1 MARAKIWQL
10 RAAGFTQR
18 FRAYPMSASDHTAKP
33 KGRVSLR
40 DIAAAA
46 GVCLMTVS
54 LSLRDNPKISPA
66 TRERVQKL
74 ARELG
79 YHPDPEISRLMKR
92 LRTSRT
98 ARGTTS
104 LAVLDFYPRT
114 DFAELSY
121 HRRIR
126 QGILGRSEELG
137 FTVSQFQA
145 ATYKFNLEHIL
156 KLVRNRGIDGL
167 ILFPSVV
174 APLTLDPAVNWT
186 DLSVV
191 SITNSILS
199 PRFHCVVP
207 HQFAN
212 MMRLIE
218 AMKEHGRHKISAV
231 LEESFDE
238 RTAHHFTAAMN
249 WHGHGQR
256 ILVVPQ
262 AGTPAEKSAL
272 IGSWIAK
279 HDSDLVFAQSPE
291 TVINAL
297 AKLRR
302 KKRPAVAALGT
313 PNDDQFSFL
322 DEHPEVVG
330 SAAVDLLAGMLYYH
344 DTGIPQHPRMTMID
358 GELRLDR
365 LTATIG

>member
-1 MARAKIWQL
+1 MPAPDHKAR
-10 RAAGFTQR
+10 
-18 FRAYPMSASDHTAKP
+18 P
-33 KGRVSLR
+33 KGGRVSLR

-54 LSLRDNPKISPA
+54 LSLRDNPKISQS
-66 TRERVQKL
+66 TRERVQRL

-104 LAVLDFYPRT
+104 LAILDFYPRL

-126 QGILGRSEELG
+126 QGVLARAEELG
-137 FTVSQFQA
+137 FTVSQLKA
-145 ATYKFNLEHIL
+145 AAYKFNLEHIL
-156 KLVRNRGIDGL
+156 KLLRNRGIDGL

-174 APLTLDPAVNWT
+174 APLTLDPGVPWR

-212 MMRLIE
+212 TMHLIE
-218 AMKEHGRHKISAV
+218 AMKAHGRHKLSAI
-231 LEESFDE
+231 LEESFDG
-238 RTAHHFTAAMN
+238 RTAHHFTAAMH
-249 WHGHGQR
+249 WHGHGDR
-256 ILVVPQ
+256 VLLVPNE
-262 AGTPAEKSAL
+262 ATAAERTAL
-272 IGSWIAK
+272 IARWLAK
-279 HDSDLVFAQSPE
+279 HDTDMIFAQSPE
-291 TVINAL
+291 SVFQAL
-297 AKLRR
+297 ARMRR
-302 KKRPAVAALGT
+302 RHQPAVASLGT
-313 PNDDQFSFL
+313 PNDDQFSYL

-330 SAAVDLLAGMLYYH
+330 SAAVDLLAGMMYYH
-344 DTGIPQHPRMTMID
+344 ETGIPAHPRTTMIY
-358 GELRLDR
+358 GELQLHRLAENTR
-365 LTATIG
+365 

>member
-1 MARAKIWQL
+1 MPVPDPK
-10 RAAGFTQR
+10 T
-18 FRAYPMSASDHTAKP
+18 KP

-46 GVCLMTVS
+46 DVCLMTVS
-54 LSLRDNPKISPA
+54 LSLRDNPKISQA

-92 LRTSRT
+92 LRISRT

-104 LAVLDFYPRT
+104 LAILDFYPRL

-126 QGILGRSEELG
+126 QGILARAEELG
-137 FTVSQFQA
+137 FAVSQFQA
-145 ATYKFNLEHIL
+145 AAYKFNLEHIL

-174 APLTLDPAVNWT
+174 APLTLDPAADWR

-191 SITNSILS
+191 SVTNSILS

-207 HQFAN
+207 HQFGN

-231 LEESFDE
+231 IEESFDE

-249 WHGHGQR
+249 WHGHGRR
-256 ILVVPQ
+256 ILIVPN
-262 AGTPAEKSAL
+262 AASAAEKTAL
-272 IGSWIAK
+272 IARWIAK
-279 HDSDLVFAQSPE
+279 HDSDMVFAQSPE
-291 TVINAL
+291 SVIQAL
-297 AKLRR
+297 ARLRR
-302 KKRPAVAALGT
+302 RQATVVAALGT
-313 PNDDQFSFL
+313 PNHDQFSYL
-322 DEHPEVVG
+322 NEHPEVVG
-330 SAAVDLLAGMLYYH
+330 SAAIELLAGMMYYH
-344 DTGIPQHPRMTMID
+344 ETGVPQHPRMTMID

-365 LTATIG
+365 LTASARPAAAVGR

>member
-1 MARAKIWQL
+1 MPAPDNK
-10 RAAGFTQR
+10 
-18 FRAYPMSASDHTAKP
+18 AKP

-54 LSLRDNPKISPA
+54 LSLRDNPKISQA
-66 TRERVQKL
+66 TRERVQRL
-74 ARELG
+74 ARDLG

-98 ARGTTS
+98 ARGSTS
-104 LAVLDFYPRT
+104 LAILDFYPRL

-137 FTVSQFQA
+137 FAVSQFQA
-145 ATYKFNLEHIL
+145 AAYKFNLDHIL

-174 APLTLDPAVNWT
+174 APLTLDPAADWRE
-186 DLSVV
+186 LSVV

-212 MMRLIE
+212 MMRQIE
-218 AMKEHGRHKISAV
+218 AMTKHGRQKISAII
-231 LEESFDE
+231 EESFDE

-249 WHGHGQR
+249 WHGHGKR
-256 ILVVPQ
+256 ILIVPN
-262 AGTPAEKSAL
+262 AATAAEKSAL
-272 IGSWIAK
+272 IARWIAK
-279 HDSDLVFAQSPE
+279 HDTDMIFAQSPE
-291 TVINAL
+291 SVIPAL
-297 AKLRR
+297 ARLRR
-302 KKRPAVAALGT
+302 LKRTVVAALGT
-313 PNDDQFSFL
+313 PNNDQFSYL
-322 DEHPEVVG
+322 NEHPEVVG
-330 SAAVDLLAGMLYYH
+330 SAAVELLAGMMYYH
-344 DTGIPQHPRMTMID
+344 ETGIPQHPRTTMID

-365 LTATIG
+365 LAGSTRAQAGSAG

>member
-1 MARAKIWQL
+1 MPA
-10 RAAGFTQR
+10 
-18 FRAYPMSASDHTAKP
+18 PDHKAKP

-54 LSLRDNPKISPA
+54 LSLRDNPKISQT
-66 TRERVQKL
+66 TRERVQQL

-92 LRTSRT
+92 LRISRT
-98 ARGTTS
+98 ARGSTS
-104 LAVLDFYPRT
+104 LAILDFYPRL

-137 FTVSQFQA
+137 FAVSQFQA
-145 ATYKFNLEHIL
+145 AAYKFNLDHIL

-174 APLTLDPAVNWT
+174 APLTLDPAADWRE
-186 DLSVV
+186 LSVV

-212 MMRLIE
+212 MMRQIE
-218 AMKEHGRHKISAV
+218 AMKEHGRQKISAII
-231 LEESFDE
+231 EESFDE

-249 WHGHGQR
+249 WHGHGKR
-256 ILVVPQ
+256 ILIVPNV
-262 AGTPAEKSAL
+262 ATAAEKSVL
-272 IGSWIAK
+272 IARWIAK
-279 HDSDLVFAQSPE
+279 HDPDMIFAQSPE
-291 TVINAL
+291 SVVQVVTR
-297 AKLRR
+297 LRR
-302 KKRPAVAALGT
+302 LKRTVVAALGT
-313 PNDDQFSFL
+313 PNNDQFSYL
-322 DEHPEVVG
+322 NEHPEVVG
-330 SAAVDLLAGMLYYH
+330 SAAVELLAGMMYYH
-344 DTGIPQHPRMTMID
+344 ETGIPHHPRTTMID

-365 LTATIG
+365 LAGSMRSLAGTTG

>member
-1 MARAKIWQL
+1 MPVPEPK
-10 RAAGFTQR
+10 T
-18 FRAYPMSASDHTAKP
+18 KP

-46 GVCLMTVS
+46 NVCLMTVS
-54 LSLRDNPKISPA
+54 LSLRDNPKISSS
-66 TRERVQKL
+66 TRERVKKL

-92 LRTSRT
+92 LRISRT

-104 LAVLDFYPRT
+104 LAILDFYPRL

-126 QGILGRSEELG
+126 QGILARAEALG
-137 FTVSQFQA
+137 FAVSQFQA
-145 ATYKFNLEHIL
+145 AAYKFNLGHIL

-174 APLTLDPAVNWT
+174 APLTLDPAADWR

-191 SITNSILS
+191 CVTNSILS
-199 PRFHCVVP
+199 PRFHSVVP

-231 LEESFDE
+231 IEESFDE

-249 WHGHGQR
+249 WHGHGRR
-256 ILVVPQ
+256 ILIVPNAVSA
-262 AGTPAEKSAL
+262 AGKTAL
-272 IGSWIAK
+272 IARWIAK
-279 HDSDLVFAQSPE
+279 HDSDMVFAQSPE
-291 TVINAL
+291 SVIQAL
-297 AKLRR
+297 ARLRR
-302 KKRPAVAALGT
+302 RQATVVAALGT
-313 PNDDQFSFL
+313 PNNDQFSYL
-322 DEHPEVVG
+322 NEHPEVVG
-330 SAAVDLLAGMLYYH
+330 SAAIELLAGMMYYH
-344 DTGIPQHPRMTMID
+344 ETGVPQHPRMTMID

-365 LTATIG
+365 LTASARAATVIGR

>member
-1 MARAKIWQL
+1 MPVPDPKTR
-10 RAAGFTQR
+10 
-18 FRAYPMSASDHTAKP
+18 P

-54 LSLRDNPKISPA
+54 LSLRDNPKISHA
-66 TRERVQKL
+66 TRDRVKKL

-92 LRTSRT
+92 LRISRT

-104 LAVLDFYPRT
+104 LAILDFYPRL

-121 HRRIR
+121 HRQIR
-126 QGILGRSEELG
+126 QGILARAEELG
-137 FTVSQFQA
+137 FAVSQFQA
-145 ATYKFNLEHIL
+145 AAYKFNLEHIL

-174 APLTLDPAVNWT
+174 APLTLNPAVDWR

-191 SITNSILS
+191 SVTNSILS

-218 AMKEHGRHKISAV
+218 AMKEHGRHKIAAV
-231 LEESFDE
+231 IEESFDE

-249 WHGHGQR
+249 WHGHGRR
-256 ILVVPQ
+256 ILIVPN
-262 AGTPAEKSAL
+262 AAPAAQRVEL
-272 IGSWIAK
+272 IARWIAR
-279 HDSDLVFAQSPE
+279 HDADMVFAQSPE
-291 TVINAL
+291 PVISAL
-297 AKLRR
+297 ARLRR
-302 KKRPAVAALGT
+302 RKTTAVAALGT
-313 PNDDQFSFL
+313 PNNDEFSYL
-322 DEHPEVVG
+322 NEHPEVVG
-330 SAAVDLLAGMLYYH
+330 SAAVELLAGMMYYH
-344 DTGIPQHPRMTMID
+344 ETGIPQHPRMTMID

-365 LTATIG
+365 LTADASPLAAAGR

>member
-1 MARAKIWQL
+1 
-10 RAAGFTQR
+10 
-18 FRAYPMSASDHTAKP
+18 MSPPDTNAKP

-54 LSLRDNPKISPA
+54 LSLRDNPKISPS

-104 LAVLDFYPRT
+104 LAILDFYPRT

-126 QGILGRSEELG
+126 QGILGRTEELG

-145 ATYKFNLEHIL
+145 AAYKFNLDHIL

-174 APLTLDPAVNWT
+174 APLTLDPAVDWSE
-186 DLSVV
+186 LSVV

-218 AMKEHGRHKISAV
+218 AMKAHGRHKISAV

-262 AGTPAEKSAL
+262 AGTPAEKGAL
-272 IGSWIAK
+272 IAK
-279 HDSDLVFAQSPE
+279 WVAQHDSDLVFAQSPE
-291 TVINAL
+291 AVIGAL

-302 KKRPAVAALGT
+302 KKRPAIAALGT
-313 PNDDQFSFL
+313 PNHDQFSFL

-330 SAAVDLLAGMLYYH
+330 SAAVELLAGMLYYH
-344 DTGIPQHPRMTMID
+344 ETGIPRHPRMTMID

-365 LTATIG
+365 LTANIG